1 MERCPES
8 QLVSEVGDLAPGSA
22 LDVGCGEG
30 ADALWLARQGWT
42 VTATDISSIALSRAR
57 ANTASSGATIEWFHA
72 DLTKWNPPERAFD
85 LVSAQF
91 FHLPE
96 PMRSDAMRRMG
107 DAVAPDGRLLIV
119 GHHPQDE
126 RTASGQAR
134 HVELLYPDRGDRHC
148 RAAPPDQG
156 CRIR

>member
-1 MERCPES
+1 MERG
-8 QLVSEVGDLAPGSA
+8 SEP
-22 LDVGCGEG
+22 
-30 ADALWLARQGWT
+30 
-42 VTATDISSIALSRAR
+42 
-57 ANTASSGATIEWFHA
+57 GATIECFHA

-85 LVSAQF
+85 LVSARF

-134 HVELLYPDRGDRHC
+134 HAELLYTPDDVTALFDRKHWHIAVSET
-148 RAAPPDQG
+148 RPRVVDDPDDNPIEVTDTVVLLR
-156 CRIR
+156 RIKEVGSVD